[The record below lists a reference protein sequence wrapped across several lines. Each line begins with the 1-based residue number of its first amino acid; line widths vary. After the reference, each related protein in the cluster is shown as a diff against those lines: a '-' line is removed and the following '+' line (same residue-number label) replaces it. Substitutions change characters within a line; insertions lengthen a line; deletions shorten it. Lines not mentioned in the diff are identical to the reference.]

1 MDILMQIFELC
12 VVPLLGI
19 LTTFLVKYINQKS
32 SELQASTSNEILSKY
47 IRLLDKTITDSV
59 ISVNQTY
66 VDALKGKNAFT
77 EEAQKEA
84 YKKAL
89 EAIRTSL
96 PEEAIVYLREVYTD
110 LYAYLHMKIEAE
122 VKKNKEEQ

>member
-1 MDILMQIFELC
+1 MQIFELC

-47 IRLLDKTITDSV
+47 IRLLDKTISDSV

-77 EEAQKEA
+77 EEAQKKA

-89 EAIRTSL
+89 ETIRTSL

>member
-1 MDILMQIFELC
+1 MQIFELC

-84 YKKAL
+84 YNTDL
-89 EAIRTSL
+89 EAIKASL
-96 PEEAIVYLREVYTD
+96 PKEASMYLREVYTD
-110 LYAYLHMKIEAE
+110 LDAYLQMKIEAE

>member
-12 VVPLLGI
+12 VVPLLGV

-66 VDALKGKNAFT
+66 VDSLKGKDAFT
-77 EEAQKEA
+77 ADAQKEA
-84 YKKAL
+84 YERALKA
-89 EAIRTSL
+89 IKSSL
-96 PEEAIVYLREVYTD
+96 PEEAITYLREVYTD
-110 LYAYLHMKIEAE
+110 LDAYLQVKIEAE
-122 VKKNKEEQ
+122 VKKNKEEV

>member
-1 MDILMQIFELC
+1 MQIFELC

>member
-47 IRLLDKTITDSV
+47 IGLLDKTITDSV

-84 YKKAL
+84 YNKAL
-89 EAIRTSL
+89 EAIKASL
-96 PEEAIVYLREVYTD
+96 PEEASMYLREIYTD
-110 LYAYLHMKIEAE
+110 LDAYLQMKIEAE

>member
-1 MDILMQIFELC
+1 MDILIQIFELC
-12 VVPLLGI
+12 VVPLLGV

-66 VDALKGKNAFT
+66 VDSLKGKNAFT
-77 EEAQKEA
+77 VEAQKEA
-84 YKKAL
+84 YERALKA
-89 EAIRTSL
+89 IKSSL
-96 PEEAIVYLREVYTD
+96 PEEAIIYLREVYTD
-110 LYAYLHMKIEAE
+110 LDAYLQVKIEAE
-122 VKKNKEEQ
+122 VKKNKEEV

>member
-84 YKKAL
+84 YNKAL
-89 EAIRTSL
+89 EAIKASL
-96 PEEAIVYLREVYTD
+96 PKEASMYLQEVYTD
-110 LYAYLHMKIEAE
+110 LDAYLQMKIEAE